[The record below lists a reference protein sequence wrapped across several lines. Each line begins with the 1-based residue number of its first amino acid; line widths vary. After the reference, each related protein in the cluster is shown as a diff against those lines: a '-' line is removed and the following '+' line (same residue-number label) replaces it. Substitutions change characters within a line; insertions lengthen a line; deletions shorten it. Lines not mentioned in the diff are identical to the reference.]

1 MPRKNEDNELLRRRN
16 EKICRRYYYWT
27 EQMRLRFD
35 DTLRILSQE
44 EFFLGEEY
52 IMRIIRETAP
62 TLKDIDVRAVPKVRK
77 PKLSAMQMEL
87 FDYA

>member
-1 MPRKNEDNELLRRRN
+1 
-16 EKICRRYYYWT
+16 
-27 EQMRLRFD
+27 
-35 DTLRILSQE
+35 
-44 EFFLGEEY
+44 
-52 IMRIIRETAP
+52 MRIIRETAP